1 LEYSTIFTKEQS
13 SYVHQIF
20 FHRKLKSIVSVTQE
34 NRKGVW
40 TSMND
45 KTQTLRTQL
54 DYTPTRYHVFYMR
67 YQVSRNPEIMHQWRW
82 DAQWKIDENSKAHC
96 RIEQHISHH
105 TVGWLSAVEYDWKP
119 LNKSWQFVVRQIFY
133 AIPDWD
139 LRIYMMDR
147 ELKGGMSIPA
157 YSGRGKRTF
166 VIAQYQYQSWRLA
179 VKLERHF
186 SKPTVPLPL
195 ITSADVQLEFTF

>member
-1 LEYSTIFTKEQS
+1 
-13 SYVHQIF
+13 
-20 FHRKLKSIVSVTQE
+20 LKSIVSVTQE
-34 NRKGVW
+34 DRKGVW
-40 TSMND
+40 ASMND

-67 YQVSRNPEIMHQWRW
+67 YQVRRNPNITHQWRW

-105 TVGWLSAVEYDWKP
+105 TLGWLSAVEYDWKP
-119 LNKSWQFVVRQIFY
+119 LNKSWQVVVRQIFY

-166 VIAQYQYQSWRLA
+166 IIAQYQCQSWRLA
-179 VKLERHF
+179 VKLERH
-186 SKPTVPLPL
+186 SSRSTVPLPL